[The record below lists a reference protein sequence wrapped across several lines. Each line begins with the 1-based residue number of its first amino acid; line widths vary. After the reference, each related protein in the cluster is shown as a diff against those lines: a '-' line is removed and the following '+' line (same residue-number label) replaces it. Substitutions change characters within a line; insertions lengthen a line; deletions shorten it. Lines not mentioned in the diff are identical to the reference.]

1 MGSAQYFQALAAR
14 CIPDIVNMRVAQA
27 SAAATLIICDIRGAK
42 DDASRQVHDA
52 N

>member
-1 MGSAQYFQALAAR
+1 MHPVLLKPETDVQTT
-14 CIPDIVNMRVAQA
+14 DIVNMRVAQA